1 MLNFKNSLSGWLKLI
16 MLFALLTFSSIAGY
30 KFYEKGWHVGCFQL
44 ESYIVSPDIAA
55 FREDR
60 LQLIA
65 LGDTGTGNN
74 DQLEV

>member
-1 MLNFKNSLSGWLKLI
+1 

-30 KFYEKGWHVGCFQL
+30 KFYEKGRHVGCFQL
-44 ESYIVSPDIAA
+44 ESDIVRPDIAP

-65 LGDTGTGNN
+65 LGDNRYRE
-74 DQLEV
+74 Q